1 MLYSIKEIAGLT
13 GISTRTLRYYDEIG
27 LLKPAGATEAGYRLY
42 GEKELDLLQQI
53 LFYRERGFALETIR
67 EILYRDDFDL
77 LAALEEHLRE
87 LQLQKARTDALIGTV
102 QQTIAAVKG
111 EHTMKNEE
119 KFAAFK
125 EKLVN
130 GNEAAYGKEAREKY
144 GDEAVNES
152 NRKLLNLTE
161 EQWERYQALEN
172 EILQRLEQA
181 VKNALAPESEEG
193 KTICALHKEWLG
205 FSWKQYSP
213 QAHKGLAMMYVAD
226 ERFTAYYDRNVTGC
240 AAWLSAAIQSWA

>member
-1 MLYSIKEIAGLT
+1 
-13 GISTRTLRYYDEIG
+13 
-27 LLKPAGATEAGYRLY
+27 
-42 GEKELDLLQQI
+42 
-53 LFYRERGFALETIR
+53 
-67 EILYRDDFDL
+67 
-77 LAALEEHLRE
+77 
-87 LQLQKARTDALIGTV
+87 
-102 QQTIAAVKG
+102 
-111 EHTMKNEE
+111 MKNEE

-130 GNEAAYGKEAREKY
+130 DNEAAYGKEAREKY

-172 EILQRLEQA
+172 EILHRLEKA
-181 VKNALAPESEEG
+181 VEAGLSPESEEG
-193 KTICALHKEWLG
+193 KSICALHKEWLG

-240 AAWLSAAIQSWA
+240 AAWLSAAIQNWA